1 MSEGSIELAFTSWI
15 CVGSKINEQ
24 RGAADKADRRLSFEM
39 PRANDQKAKDGL
51 PKFQVRDLEGSSKTR
66 RKKQGSVR
74 RDWGSPSRG
83 PTESKNHQDNFTR
96 IMPSV
101 ILM

>member
-1 MSEGSIELAFTSWI
+1 MSEGLIELALTSWI
-15 CVGSKINEQ
+15 CVGSKIIEQ

-51 PKFQVRDLEGSSKTR
+51 PKFQVRDLSGAKKTR
-66 RKKQGSVR
+66 RKEGSKR

-83 PTESKNHQDNFTR
+83 PTGSKQ
-96 IMPSV
+96 SSA
-101 ILM
+101 